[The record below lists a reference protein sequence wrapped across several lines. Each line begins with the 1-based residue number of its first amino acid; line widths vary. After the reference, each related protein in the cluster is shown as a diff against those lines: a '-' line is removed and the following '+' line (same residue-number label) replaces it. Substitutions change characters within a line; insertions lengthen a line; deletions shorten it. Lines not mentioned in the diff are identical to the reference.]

1 MKKYLFVFLLISGIV
16 GLPVILYNNYLN
28 SDLYP
33 IFILDSDN
41 YDILEF
47 ISPDNNA
54 IYVIFLL
61 VNLFLVSFVLF
72 KNYFNKLSITFEILR
87 PANFINKLYTR
98 SPPLVY

>member
-1 MKKYLFVFLLISGIV
+1 MKKYLFLFLLISGIV
-16 GLPVILYNNYLN
+16 GLPIILYNNYSN
-28 SDLYP
+28 PDLYP

-72 KNYFNKLSITFEILR
+72 KNYFNKLPLTPEIYK
-87 PANFINKLYTR
+87 PTDFTNKFQPR

>member
-1 MKKYLFVFLLISGIV
+1 MKKYLFLFLLISLIIS
-16 GLPVILYNNYLN
+16 LPVLLYNNYLDPDFN
-28 SDLYP
+28 L
-33 IFILDSDN
+33 IFILDPDN

-47 ISPDNNA
+47 IFPENNL
-54 IYVIFLL
+54 IYAIFLL
-61 VNLFLVSFVLF
+61 VNLFLIILILF

>member
-61 VNLFLVSFVLF
+61 VNLFLVSFILF
-72 KNYFNKLSITFEILR
+72 KNYFNKLPLSLGIYQPT
-87 PANFINKLYTR
+87 NFTSKFHTR
-98 SPPLVY
+98 SPPLA